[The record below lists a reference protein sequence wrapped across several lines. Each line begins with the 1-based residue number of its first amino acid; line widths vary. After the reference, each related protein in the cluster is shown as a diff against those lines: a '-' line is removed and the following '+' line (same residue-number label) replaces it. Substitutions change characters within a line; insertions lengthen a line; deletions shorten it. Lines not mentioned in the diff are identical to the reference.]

1 MTKEDT
7 IWSLEQLISELPKE
21 KRTQAAGA
29 LRTIK
34 QLLEGKR

>member
-7 IWSLEQLISELPKE
+7 LWALEALINELPKE

-29 LRTIK
+29 LRTIRN
-34 QLLEGKR
+34 LLGAR